1 MSEAIETPGRAVP
14 PHRRSG
20 ASARRPGTGG
30 PGTSG
35 PGAAALGS
43 VCLGFFMVLLDGS
56 ALNVALPDLSA
67 EFGGSL
73 ASLEWTVNAYTVAM
87 AACLLGGGALADKL
101 GARRLFQASLLLFVA
116 ASAACAAGP
125 TIGALIAAR
134 VVQGVAAGGLLP
146 ASLAVIAHMYPESA
160 ARARAFTVWG
170 GISSLALVAGPVVG
184 GALTAG
190 VGWRAI
196 FLVNVPVG
204 LAAALVCRRKV
215 APSPVRAARLDVLG
229 QLATAA
235 LVGSGIGTLVQAG
248 VLGWSAPLTL
258 VLAAAT
264 LVASLAFVA
273 VERGAAHPVL
283 PLDTFRRPGFT
294 PALTVGALY
303 QFGAYGAQ
311 FAISLHL
318 QHQWGR
324 DALGAGLA
332 FVPFALCWSLASF
345 VLARAVHRIGV
356 RALLTAGAATAAA
369 GALTLL
375 PLAAAPE
382 WWLFTA
388 GSCLLGLGAGLM
400 GPSLPT
406 LALRALPPDR
416 SGLASG
422 SLNAFRQIGG
432 AVAIAL
438 FGPILAATGAGGLRV
453 CLALVAAGF
462 LAVTW
467 AVHRSVR

>member
-1 MSEAIETPGRAVP
+1 MSEAVGTPGRALPRRANPSAHPSAEP
-14 PHRRSG
+14 PAG
-20 ASARRPGTGG
+20 RPGAVG
-30 PGTSG
+30 
-35 PGAAALGS
+35 LGS
-43 VCLGFFMVLLDGS
+43 VCAGFFMVLLDGS

-73 ASLEWTVNAYTVAM
+73 AQLEWTVNAYTVAM
-87 AACLLGGGALADKL
+87 AACLLGAGALADRL
-101 GARRLFQASLLLFVA
+101 GARRLFQTSLLLFAA
-116 ASAACAAGP
+116 ASAACAAAP
-125 TIGALIAAR
+125 TISALVAAR
-134 VVQGVAAGGLLP
+134 ALQGVAAGGLLP

-160 ARARAFTVWG
+160 DRARAFTVWG
-170 GISSLALVAGPVVG
+170 GVSSLALVAGPVAG

-196 FLVNVPVG
+196 FLVNVPIA
-204 LAAALVCRRKV
+204 LAAALLCRLRV
-215 APSPVRAARLDVLG
+215 APSPVRPARLDLPG

-235 LVGSGIGTLVQAG
+235 LVGCGIGTLVQAG
-248 VLGWSAPLTL
+248 AVGWSAPLTL
-258 VLAAAT
+258 ALAAAT
-264 LVASLAFVA
+264 AAAALAFTA
-273 VERGAAHPVL
+273 AERRATHPVL

-294 PALTVGALY
+294 PALAVGALY

-318 QHQWGR
+318 QRHWGR

-345 VLARAVHRIGV
+345 VLARAVHRTGV
-356 RALLTAGAATAAA
+356 RTLLTGGAACAAA

-375 PLAAAPE
+375 PLGATPA
-382 WWLFTA
+382 WWLFTT

-438 FGPILAATGAGGLRV
+438 FGPILAAGTGGLRA

-462 LAVTW
+462 LTVTW